1 MRIKGALSLP
11 LVVILAAFVILAIAV
26 SVVNPLFEST
36 DEIRHYRY
44 IRHLVVRQQLPV
56 QGSEIV
62 RSQSH
67 HPPLYYLLSAFASAW
82 VPSTHTPEY
91 QQPSNPF
98 WGYRNWE
105 VGVDNKLQ
113 YYHSPAEGFPFRDG
127 YLAAM
132 LPRWVNVLLG
142 AATV

>member
-1 MRIKGALSLP
+1 MRNLLTSKEHEGMGSYLP
-11 LVVILAAFVILAIAV
+11 IILIVLAFLVLAGVI

-44 IRHLVVRQQLPV
+44 IRHLVVRHNLPV
-56 QGSEIV
+56 QGAEQV

-67 HPPLYYLLSAFASAW
+67 HPPLYYLLSALASGW
-82 VPSTHTPEY
+82 VRSPHQPEY
-91 QQPSNPF
+91 EQPLNPF

-113 YYHSPAEGFPFRDG
+113 YLHSPAESFPWREG
-127 YLAAM
+127 YLAA
-132 LPRWVNVLLG
+132 LIPR
-142 AATV
+142 